1 MSGCDVQ
8 KNVDKVIDAHGGAA
22 RWRKLEAIG
31 GRHLGPELFVQS
43 QKKTGRDFA
52 GFKIPTKRRAL
63 PLLMGTKPLTGPLIA
78 AIDIHELRLPSS
90 VGRAS
95 RAYRQPG
102 SV

>member
-43 QKKTGRDFA
+43 QKVGISLDLKF
-52 GFKIPTKRRAL
+52 RR
-63 PLLMGTKPLTGPLIA
+63 K
-78 AIDIHELRLPSS
+78 E
-90 VGRAS
+90 
-95 RAYRQPG
+95 G
-102 SV
+102 SCPFLWGQNR